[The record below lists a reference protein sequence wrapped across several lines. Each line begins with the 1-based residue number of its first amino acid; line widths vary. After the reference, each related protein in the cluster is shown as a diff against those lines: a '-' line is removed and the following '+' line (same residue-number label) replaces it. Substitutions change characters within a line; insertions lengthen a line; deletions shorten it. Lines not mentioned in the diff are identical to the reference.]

1 MKRFFFSLILVAFTL
16 CLSAQ
21 TVNLPRSL
29 RSGSN
34 SQSNAKTERTMKFFV
49 GGNMNSNF
57 GYNLALAP
65 EIGIQP
71 AKWLRIGAG
80 PRYELQVLTNGNY
93 DRFTTHAVGA
103 SVFAEGVIVNRILL
117 HVGYEYLNYPTNVRL
132 VQDPNTRRGYS
143 LQSDRDNLHACALG
157 VGYHQRLSDK
167 LSLYGLYV
175 IYPFMTPN
183 DYYNP
188 LPMFARIGISYE
200 F

>member
-1 MKRFFFSLILVAFTL
+1 
-16 CLSAQ
+16 
-21 TVNLPRSL
+21 
-29 RSGSN
+29 
-34 SQSNAKTERTMKFFV
+34 MKFFV

-117 HVGYEYLNYPTNVRL
+117 HVGYEYLNYPTKHTTPAIRIMLATIFTPVRSVSAITKECL
-132 VQDPNTRRGYS
+132 TS
-143 LQSDRDNLHACALG
+143 
-157 VGYHQRLSDK
+157 
-167 LSLYGLYV
+167 
-175 IYPFMTPN
+175 
-183 DYYNP
+183 
-188 LPMFARIGISYE
+188 
-200 F
+200 

>member
-1 MKRFFFSLILVAFTL
+1 MKRFFLSLILVAFTL

-65 EIGIQP
+65 EIGIHP
-71 AKWLRIGAG
+71 VKWLRVGAG
-80 PRYELQVLTNGNY
+80 PRYEMQVGVHDNFRY
-93 DRFTTHAVGA
+93 ATHAYGA
-103 SVFAEGVIVNRILL
+103 SVFAEGTIINRILI
-117 HVGYEYLNYPTNVRL
+117 HAGYEYLNYPTSITMVP
-132 VQDPNTRRGYS
+132 DPSTRRGYS
-143 LQSDRDNLHACALG
+143 LESERDALHAFALG
-157 VGYHQRLSDK
+157 AGYESMVGNNIRL
-167 LSLYGLYV
+167 YALYV

-183 DYYNP
+183 NYYNP

>member
-1 MKRFFFSLILVAFTL
+1 MKRFFLSLILVAFTL

-103 SVFAEGVIVNRILL
+103 SVFAEVVIVNRILL
-117 HVGYEYLNYPTNVRL
+117 HVGYEYLNYPTKHTTPA
-132 VQDPNTRRGYS
+132 DPDYA
-143 LQSDRDNLHACALG
+143 RDNFHACALG
-157 VGYHQRLSDK
+157 VGYHQRVSDK